1 MCSQRLAKGVCGT
14 EFVIG
19 TVVFGREVRPVIY
32 FVLTIFDTAEKS
44 VQNLVFFFGSKA
56 IRCLSH
62 REPFI
67 FKTFWVVIR
76 VGVASIITDDT
87 SLLTPLHGQHRNP
100 PPLAQKNQHV
110 N

>member
-44 VQNLVFFFGSKA
+44 VQNLVFFSVRKQFVVCHIES
-56 IRCLSH
+56 LSFS
-62 REPFI
+62 RLSGLSYA
-67 FKTFWVVIR
+67 WAWQV
-76 VGVASIITDDT
+76 
-87 SLLTPLHGQHRNP
+87 
-100 PPLAQKNQHV
+100 
-110 N
+110 